1 MTKKNEWVNANN
13 ANEWM
18 KRAETFFNCAKAAPD
33 IKGTRYEVLTY
44 ICGMSVEYSLKAL
57 MILKLKKFT
66 TGHRLEDLINN
77 LENEG
82 VLIPNCIKDA
92 VLQEY
97 FYDIPIYECDNTP
110 MYLEDSSIRMYEEFS
125 STFSEN
131 IVKTRYPGLLNK
143 MISKEAYQ
151 KTLIKAEKVVTW
163 VNQQF

>member
-18 KRAETFFNCAKAAPD
+18 KRAETFFNCAKTAKD
-33 IKGTRYEVLTY
+33 IKGTRYEVLAY

-66 TGHRLEDLINN
+66 TGHRLEDLIYN
-77 LENEG
+77 LEKEG
-82 VLIPNCIKDA
+82 VLIPDYIKDA
-92 VLQEY
+92 ALQKY
-97 FYDIPIYECDNTP
+97 LYNIPIIERDNTP
-110 MYLEDSSIRMYEEFS
+110 MYLEGSSIPMYLEFS
-125 STFSEN
+125 STFTEN
-131 IVKTRYPGLLNK
+131 IIKTRYPGLPNK
-143 MISKEAYQ
+143 MISKEAYE